1 MINIKKY
8 AYTSDIKPEINGIYI
23 TRKDDKIIQVA
34 TNAFTLIE
42 TEVSD
47 ILKHIINTYFTNH
60 NIDKCLLDIDTYD
73 KLVKEVNKTKSD
85 ISKIALLFEMA
96 VNIKSKINK
105 DLHYPDYSQILNREY
120 YPCEVFDYTINCDS
134 LAVLLDTL
142 NQVAK
147 TKGGNK
153 YGSIDFGNFKVHKC
167 TLYYQINDD
176 IKILITYNNK

>member
-23 TRKDDKIIQVA
+23 TRKDGKIVQVA

-47 ILKHIINTYFTNH
+47 MLKNIIDTYFTNH

-96 VNIKSKINK
+96 VNIKSNVNK
-105 DLHYPDYSQILNREY
+105 NLHYPDYSQIINREY
-120 YPCEVFDYTINCDS
+120 YPCETFNYTINCNS
-134 LAVLLDTL
+134 LAILLDTL

-153 YGSIDFGNFKVHKC
+153 YSSIDFGNFKVRAC
-167 TLYYQINDD
+167 TLYYPINDD

>member
-8 AYTSDIKPEINGIYI
+8 AYTSDIKPEIKGIYI

-34 TNAFTLIE
+34 TNSYTLIE

-47 ILKHIINTYFTNH
+47 TLKHIIDTYFTNH

-85 ISKIALLFEMA
+85 ISKVALLFDMA
-96 VNIKSKINK
+96 VNIKRHVNK
-105 DLHYPDYSQILNREY
+105 DLHYPGYSQIMNREY
-120 YPCEVFDYTINCDS
+120 TACEAFNYTINCDT
-134 LAVLLDTL
+134 LAILLDTL

-153 YGSIDFGNFKVHKC
+153 YSSIDFDNFKVHGS

-176 IKILITYNNK
+176 TKILITYTNK